1 MNSSTNEIIK
11 MSESVVERERNR
23 DEEEIRG
30 STHSLHIKVKGLNL
44 PQRMS
49 DWIMEQIEGMS
60 KYKIELNH

>member
-11 MSESVVERERNR
+11 MSEWVVERDRNR

-30 STHSLHIKVKGLNL
+30 STYSLHIKVNAFIL
-44 PQRMS
+44 PQRVS
-49 DWIMEQIEGMS
+49 DCIMEQIDRMS